1 MDKKQISL
9 QVYSAR
15 NFKPY
20 DNIFKFLSEQ
30 GMQNVEL
37 FEVEAFDEIKDLLE
51 KYNLTAKSSH
61 IGFDTL
67 KNTNEIISSLK
78 KLNVKH
84 AIIPCPVGKPGG
96 KFEAIF
102 DKNEEEWNDFGKELS
117 SYVQVFEDHGMTLG
131 YHNHAFEF
139 NKLPS
144 GKMPLEC
151 ILDHNENLKFEIDL
165 GWVVAGK
172 ADPIFWTKKYASK
185 IIACHIKDF
194 SSSDKDLIDHDSQC
208 AIGEGFIN
216 WKKVLGEIKN
226 TSCEIFALEHDD
238 PKDYKEYVSK
248 SLNFL
253 SNLEV

>member
-1 MDKKQISL
+1 MEKKNISF
-9 QVYSAR
+9 QVYTAR

-20 DNIFKFLSEQ
+20 EGILKFLSES
-30 GMQNVEL
+30 GIQNIEL

-67 KNTNEIISSLK
+67 KNSKQIISSLQ

-84 AIIPCPVGKPGG
+84 AIIPCPTGKPGG

-102 DKNEEEWNDFGKELS
+102 DKNENEWNEFGKELS
-117 SYVQVFEDHGMTLG
+117 SYVSIFEDNGITLG

-144 GKMPLEC
+144 GKMPIEC
-151 ILDHNENLKFEIDL
+151 ILDHNEKLKYEIDL

-172 ADPIFWTKKYASK
+172 ADPIYWTKKYSSR
-185 IIACHIKDF
+185 IIACHLKDF
-194 SSSDKDLIDHDSQC
+194 SSPEKDLISHDSQC
-208 AIGEGFIN
+208 AVGDGFID
-216 WKKVLGEIKN
+216 WSSLLDEVKK
-226 TSCEIFALEHDD
+226 TDCEIFALEHDNPND
-238 PKDYKEYVSK
+238 YKDYILK
-248 SLNFL
+248 SIN
-253 SNLEV
+253 NLINI

>member
-1 MDKKQISL
+1 MEKKNISF
-9 QVYSAR
+9 QVYTAR

-20 DNIFKFLSEQ
+20 EGILKFLSES
-30 GMQNVEL
+30 GIQNIEL

-67 KNTNEIISSLK
+67 KNSKQIISSLQ

-84 AIIPCPVGKPGG
+84 AIIPCPTGKPGG

-102 DKNEEEWNDFGKELS
+102 DKNENEWNEFGKELS
-117 SYVQVFEDHGMTLG
+117 SYVSIFEDNGITLG

-144 GKMPLEC
+144 GKMPIEC
-151 ILDHNENLKFEIDL
+151 ILDHNEKLKYEIDL

-172 ADPIFWTKKYASK
+172 ADPIYWTKKYSSR
-185 IIACHIKDF
+185 IIACHLKDF
-194 SSSDKDLIDHDSQC
+194 SSPERDLINHDSQC
-208 AIGEGFIN
+208 AVGDGFID
-216 WKKVLGEIKN
+216 WSSLLDEVKK
-226 TSCEIFALEHDD
+226 TDCEIFALEHDNPND
-238 PKDYKEYVSK
+238 YKDYILK
-248 SLNFL
+248 SIN
-253 SNLEV
+253 NLINI

>member
-1 MDKKQISL
+1 MNKNETSV
-9 QVYSAR
+9 QVYTAR

-20 DNIFKFLSEQ
+20 EDIFRFLSEQ
-30 GMQNVEL
+30 GLKNVEL
-37 FEVEAFDEIKDLLE
+37 FEVEAFNETKDLLE
-51 KYNLTAKSSH
+51 KYDLTAKSSH
-61 IGFDTL
+61 IGFNTL
-67 KNTNEIISSLK
+67 KNTDEIISNLK
-78 KLNVKH
+78 KLNVKY

-102 DKNEEEWNDFGKELS
+102 DKNEEEWNAFGKELS
-117 SYVQVFEDHGMTLG
+117 SYVQVFEDNGLKLG

-139 NKLPS
+139 NSLPS

-172 ADPIFWTKKYASK
+172 ADPVFWTKKYASK

-194 SSSDKDLIDHDSQC
+194 SSSERDLINHESQC

-216 WKKVLGEIKN
+216 WKKVLGEVKN
-226 TSCEIFALEHDD
+226 TACDIFALEHDD
-238 PKDYKEYVSK
+238 PIDYKEYVSK